1 MPKSEDS
8 VLILTPIK
16 DAADCFESYCR
27 LLDRLSYPPELI
39 SIGLL
44 ESDSRDASW
53 EVFETG
59 LPRIEGRRKESRIWK
74 RDFGFQLPPGVPR
87 WAPPFQIARRAVIS
101 KSRNHLLSRALGD
114 QAWVLWIDV
123 DVVEAPA
130 DIIETFLATGRDLV
144 HPHCLH
150 EHRDE
155 TFDLNAWRDQGRL
168 HLSDLRQEGDLVRLD
183 AVGGT
188 MLWVRAD
195 LHRDGLIFPSFPY
208 GAANPAARDPGPW
221 GVKGELDTEGL
232 GILALDMGIQPWG
245 MPNVVIR
252 HRNA

>member
-1 MPKSEDS
+1 MADSEAR
-8 VLILTPIK
+8 VLILTPVK
-16 DAADCFESYCR
+16 DASDCFESYCR
-27 LLDRLSYPPELI
+27 LLDSFTYPPELI
-39 SIGLL
+39 SVALL

-53 EVFETG
+53 EIFEAG
-59 LPRIEGRRKESRIWK
+59 LPRIQGQRRAARIWK
-74 RDFGFQLPPGVPR
+74 KDFGFQLPPGVPR
-87 WAPPFQIARRAVIS
+87 WAPPFQIARRGVLS
-101 KSRNHLLSRALGD
+101 KSRNHLLSRALSD
-114 QAWVLWIDV
+114 EDWVLWIDV
-123 DVVEAPA
+123 DVIAAPD
-130 DIIETFLATGRDLV
+130 DIMETFLATGRDLV

-168 HLSDLRQEGDLVRLD
+168 HLGDLREEGDLVRLD

-195 LHRDGLIFPSFPY
+195 LHRDGLVFPSFPY
-208 GAANPAARDPGPW
+208 GAANPAVRDPGPW
-221 GVKGELDTEGL
+221 GMKGELDTEGL

-252 HRNA
+252 HRDA